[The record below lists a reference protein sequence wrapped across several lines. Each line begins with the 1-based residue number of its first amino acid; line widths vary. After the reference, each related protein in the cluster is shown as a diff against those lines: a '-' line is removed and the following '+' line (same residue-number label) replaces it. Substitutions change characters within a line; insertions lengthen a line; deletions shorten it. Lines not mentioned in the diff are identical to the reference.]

1 MYCEKQEFYG
11 HTNGSL
17 DKKSWQP
24 LKEHLQNVAN
34 LTKKFAGKFNESNWG
49 YIADSW
55 HDFGRYSAEFQKST
69 NTVDGEKAHIEVIG
83 KVKCLT
89 VGAKHAH

>member
-1 MYCEKQEFYG
+1 MDCEKQEFYG

-17 DKKSWQP
+17 AKKGWQP
-24 LKEHLQNVAN
+24 LKEHLLNVSN
-34 LTKKFAGKFNESNWG
+34 LTKTFAEKFNASDWG

-55 HDFGRYSAEFQKST
+55 HDFGRYSAEFQKRT
-69 NTVDGEKAHIEVIG
+69 CAVDGENAHIEIIG

-89 VGAKHAH
+89 ILYHE